1 MIPVSLFL
9 LIFLSSCNPF
19 SSNSSQKQSESFETK
34 KIELVA
40 AESEKDEITEIK
52 EKLSELEKLL
62 VKLESN
68 EISTVKNEITGLK
81 ASHQTLNTDVEVL
94 QKVDW
99 TPTET
104 MIHPV
109 VESLVEKFPELLR
122 GPQGTKGDTG
132 DQGVEGP
139 QGEIG
144 LTGETGIQGPKGG
157 TGAQG
162 IQGPKGSTGLR
173 GPEGPISS
181 NAITSTSLSKCIGD
195 LISKIENE
203 LDSGTGS
210 PSYGWGSETGSASF
224 GLLGGGNTGT
234 WSGYGSTGS
243 ATVSTSG
250 WSSSHSHDL
259 GYGVSHSHSISG
271 GLLGGGNH
279 THDIGSH
286 THSNYTNISKPWSC

>member
-1 MIPVSLFL
+1 MATKLILPVSLFL

-40 AESEKDEITEIK
+40 AEPEKDEIAEIK
-52 EKLSELEKLL
+52 ERLSELEKLL

-68 EISTVKNEITGLK
+68 ELSTVKNEITGLK
-81 ASHQTLNTDVEVL
+81 TSHQTLNTDVEVL

-104 MIHPV
+104 MIRPV

-132 DQGVEGP
+132 D
-139 QGEIG
+139 
-144 LTGETGIQGPKGG
+144 
-157 TGAQG
+157 QG

-181 NAITSTSLSKCIGD
+181 NAITSTSLSECIGD

-234 WSGYGSTGS
+234 WRGYGSTGS
-243 ATVSTSG
+243 ATVNTSG
-250 WSSSHSHDL
+250 WSTSHSHDL
-259 GYGVSHSHSISG
+259 GYDISHSHSISG